1 METNVLIS
9 IIVLCLL
16 SGIMVFAYM
25 MHNSAIYPY
34 IMDESDED
42 EKIMHT
48 FLIIMAV
55 SLIILLII
63 TGIMLYEYCKVVF

>member
-25 MHNSAIYPY
+25 MHNSAIYPH
-34 IMDESDED
+34 ISDESDED

>member
-55 SLIILLII
+55 SLITLLII

>member
-9 IIVLCLL
+9 IIILCLL

-34 IMDESDED
+34 IMDESNED

>member
-42 EKIMHT
+42 EKTIHT

-55 SLIILLII
+55 SLVVLLII
-63 TGIMLYEYCKVVF
+63 AGLILYDYFRIIL

>member
-1 METNVLIS
+1 METNILIS
-9 IIVLCLL
+9 IIILCLL

-34 IMDESDED
+34 ISDESDED

>member
-9 IIVLCLL
+9 IIILCLL

-34 IMDESDED
+34 ISDESDED

-55 SLIILLII
+55 SLITLLII
-63 TGIMLYEYCKVVF
+63 GGIIIYDYSRVML

>member
-1 METNVLIS
+1 
-9 IIVLCLL
+9 
-16 SGIMVFAYM
+16 M

-34 IMDESDED
+34 ISDESDED

-55 SLIILLII
+55 SLITLLII
-63 TGIMLYEYCKVVF
+63 GGIIIYDYSRVML